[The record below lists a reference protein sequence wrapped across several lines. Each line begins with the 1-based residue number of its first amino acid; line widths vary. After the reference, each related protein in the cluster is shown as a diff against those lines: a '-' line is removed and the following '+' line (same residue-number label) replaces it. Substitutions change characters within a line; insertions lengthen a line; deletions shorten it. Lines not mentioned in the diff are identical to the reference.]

1 MPKRKAKGD
10 AKGDKDKV
18 KDESQR
24 RSPPKPESKPIKT
37 PAKKGEN
44 IPKGEKRKADV
55 GKDGNNPAESGDTKT
70 D

>member
-24 RSPPKPESKPIKT
+24 ISPKPEPKPIKT

-44 IPKGEKRKADV
+44 IPKGEKRKADAS
-55 GKDGNNPAESGDTKT
+55 KDGNNAAKSGDTKT